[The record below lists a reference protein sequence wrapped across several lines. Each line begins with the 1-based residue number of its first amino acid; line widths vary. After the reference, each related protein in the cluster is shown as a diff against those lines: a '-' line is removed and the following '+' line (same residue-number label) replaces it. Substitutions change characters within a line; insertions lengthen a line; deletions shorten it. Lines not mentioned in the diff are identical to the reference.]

1 MTVIQNSNVVSF
13 WRQTDT
19 SQNKLYYVAYV
30 LHDRCIFLMQNF
42 LTASFHKIGESHEVS
57 LGFC

>member
-1 MTVIQNSNVVSF
+1 MHIFTTYIITLSQYANVLFTNMTVIQNSNVVSF

-30 LHDRCIFLMQNF
+30 LHD
-42 LTASFHKIGESHEVS
+42 
-57 LGFC
+57 